1 MIRQKGSPSPFS
13 RPMVSSIPFNSKRPN
28 KLPKRVN
35 IHSQAS
41 ISLQQEIPRNNKP
54 IVNIKP
60 KDYSL
65 WFNGKEIEVCIE
77 RVENIVE
84 IEGESGRDIA
94 RQISFLAKD
103 QDISYHIEETP
114 GYETGNWKKF
124 KLSMNR
130 RWGTVSPER
139 RYKLSSITQLF
150 RMIQK
155 EG

>member
-1 MIRQKGSPSPFS
+1 MIRQKQSPSPFS

-28 KLPKRVN
+28 KLPKRVM
-35 IHSQAS
+35 IHAQAS
-41 ISLQQEIPRNNKP
+41 ISLQKEIPRNNT
-54 IVNIKP
+54 P

-65 WFNGKEIEVCIE
+65 WFNGKEIEICIE
-77 RVENIVE
+77 RVENIVG

-94 RQISFLAKD
+94 RQISFWAKD
-103 QDISYHIEETP
+103 QDISYHIKETP
-114 GYETGNWKKF
+114 GYKTGKWKKF

-150 RMIQK
+150 RMIQQ